1 MRAMYLCVL
10 GCASL
15 TYAATPPKATP
26 PVAQVWMD
34 LATYSGSMMP
44 VGLGGMGGL
53 LGGMFGGGKGGNVF
67 GNTQTGQVGRWMD
80 VTLSTRKNPNL
91 QEGIQKIPAAS
102 QLAPSLSLLSP
113 QEGKPVPAT
122 EGDDEAAPAP
132 EFQRPKGKIL
142 LYWGC
147 GSEVRKG
154 QPHVLD
160 MVTASMAEFAKV
172 FQSRRATT
180 RGAHSTLGR
189 PIWPNKS
196 DSRMISDGASL
207 QGEHEFSGDGVP
219 DGFKFSLDAQHDL
232 MPGIDLKQRDE
243 GQAVVFNW
251 QAMPQAR
258 AWFMASMSM
267 KNQDE
272 MVFWSS
278 SELPDTGFGLLDYQ
292 PNTAID
298 RWLKEKVLLPASS
311 TECKAP
317 KEAVGQGMLRIIA
330 YGDELNLAYP
340 PRPKD
345 PKAVWNPQWA
355 AKIRLKS
362 MATSMMGM
370 PAMQH
375 APDGE
380 KSEKPKSPNAVD
392 LLKGIFGM

>member
-1 MRAMYLCVL
+1 MRAISLCVL
-10 GCASL
+10 GCVGM
-15 TYAATPPKATP
+15 TFAATPPKSTP
-26 PVAQVWMD
+26 PVAQVWID

-44 VGLGGMGGL
+44 AGMGSVAGL
-53 LGGMFGGGKGGNVF
+53 LGGVFGASKGANSF
-67 GNTQTGQVGRWMD
+67 GNTQGMSAGRWMD
-80 VTLSTRKNPNL
+80 VTLSTRKNPSL
-91 QEGIQKIPAAS
+91 QEGVQKVPQGS
-102 QLAPSLSLLSP
+102 QLAPQLNLLSP
-113 QEGKPVPAT
+113 QEGKPVPMT
-122 EGDDEAAPAP
+122 ESEEESPAP
-132 EFQRPKGKIL
+132 EFKRPKGKVL

-154 QPHVLD
+154 QPRVLD
-160 MVTASMAEFAKV
+160 MATADMADFAKV

-180 RGAHSTLGR
+180 RGTHSSPGR

-196 DSRMISDGASL
+196 DSRMIPDGASL

-219 DGFKFSLDAQHDL
+219 EGFKFNLDAQHDL
-232 MPGIDLKQRDE
+232 MPAIDLKQRDE

-278 SELPDTGFGLLDYQ
+278 SELPDAGFGLLDYQ
-292 PNTAID
+292 PNAAID
-298 RWLKEKVLLPASS
+298 RWLKEKVLLPAQSI
-311 TECKAP
+311 ECKAP
-317 KEAVGQGMLRIIA
+317 KEALGQGMLRLIA

-345 PKAVWNPQWA
+345 PKVVWNPQWA
-355 AKIRLKS
+355 AKVRLKS
-362 MATSMMGM
+362 MATSMVGM
-370 PAMQH
+370 SVMERGSDKPAQ
-375 APDGE
+375 
-380 KSEKPKSPNAVD
+380 EKPKSPDAVD